1 MQKRRIAVSAAV
13 LAGAVTL
20 AACGSSSG
28 DKGTGDSTS
37 APASADGK
45 PAASS
50 ITWPA
55 PADASARVKAAGLP
69 MLGQEGQVLH
79 IHSHLDVFVDGKA
92 VTVPAE
98 IGIDVAKQQISPLH
112 THDTSGV
119 VHIES
124 PVKTDF
130 TLGEFMTEW
139 NVPIGASTLGPL
151 KTGAGK
157 ELHVY
162 VNGKEQAG
170 DPASLKL
177 AAHDEI
183 AVVYGASGDKV
194 QVPSSYNWPEGL

>member
-1 MQKRRIAVSAAV
+1 MQKRRIALGAAV
-13 LAGAVTL
+13 LAGALTL
-20 AACGSSSG
+20 AACSSDKKDAESTPSPTGG
-28 DKGTGDSTS
+28 D
-37 APASADGK
+37 DGK
-45 PAASS
+45 PAAVAVN
-50 ITWPA
+50 WPA
-55 PADASARVKAAGLP
+55 PADASAQAKAAGLP
-69 MLGQEGQVLH
+69 MLGAEGQVLH

-98 IGIDVAKQQISPLH
+98 IGIDVTKQQISPLH

-124 PVKTDF
+124 PVKADF
-130 TLGEFMTEW
+130 TLGQFMTEW
-139 NVPIGASTLGPL
+139 NVPISKDAIGTLKVGD
-151 KTGAGK
+151 GK

-183 AVVYGASGDKV
+183 AVVYGAPSDKV
-194 QVPSSYNWPEGL
+194 QVPSTYTWPEGL